1 MWHEE
6 RTSSELVEGRAA
18 AVLERAAMS
27 QQAAIDSERVAA
39 DRELVEDVVVKAKTS
54 FYWAMRLLPAAKRQA
69 MFAVYAFCRVVDD
82 IADGDLP
89 EAAKLRQLQG
99 WREEVDRLYARD
111 ARDPI
116 ARALIEPIRRFA
128 LAREDFHAIIDGME
142 TDARGGLIAPA
153 MAELELYCSR
163 VAGAVGLLSVH
174 IFGAPREGRRELART
189 LGEAVQLT
197 NVLRDL
203 AEDADLGRLYLPR
216 ELLEKY
222 GVPVDSPHTAL
233 RHPKLAGACE
243 ELAAV
248 AERRFEEAMALLGAM
263 PRRPLR
269 PARIILVVYRRLL
282 QRLRQRGF
290 ARIAEP
296 VKLSKTEKL
305 WLILRHGLF

>member
-1 MWHEE
+1 
-6 RTSSELVEGRAA
+6 
-18 AVLERAAMS
+18 MS
-27 QQAAIDSERVAA
+27 QQAAIESEQVAA
-39 DRELVEDVVVKAKTS
+39 DQELVEDVVVKAKTS
-54 FYWAMRLLPAAKRQA
+54 FYWAMRLLPAEKRQA

-99 WREEVDRLYARD
+99 WREEVERLYAGD
-111 ARDPI
+111 AHDAI
-116 ARALIEPIRRFA
+116 ARALIEPIRRFD
-128 LAREDFHAIIDGME
+128 LAREDFLAIIDGME
-142 TDARGGLIAPA
+142 TDARGGLIAPP

-163 VAGAVGLLSVH
+163 VAGAVGLLSVR
-174 IFGAPREGRRELART
+174 IFGAPRQGRRELAHA

-203 AEDADLGRLYLPR
+203 DEDAGLGRLYLPR
-216 ELLEKY
+216 ELLQKH
-222 GVPVDSPHTAL
+222 GVPVDTPSAAL
-233 RHPKLAGACE
+233 RHPRLAGACE
-243 ELAAV
+243 DLVIV
-248 AERRFEEAMALLGAM
+248 AERRFDEAMALLAAM

-290 ARIAEP
+290 ARTAEP
-296 VKLSKTEKL
+296 VKLSKAEKL

>member
-1 MWHEE
+1 
-6 RTSSELVEGRAA
+6 
-18 AVLERAAMS
+18 MS
-27 QQAAIDSERVAA
+27 QAAIDSGRVTA
-39 DRELVEDVVVKAKTS
+39 DQELVADVVAKAKTS
-54 FYWAMRLLPAAKRQA
+54 FYWAMRLLPAEKRQA

-99 WREEVDRLYARD
+99 WREEIERLYAAD
-111 ARDPI
+111 ARDAI
-116 ARALIEPIRRFA
+116 ARALIEPVRRFR
-128 LAREDFHAIIDGME
+128 LAREDFIAMIDGME
-142 TDARGGLIAPA
+142 TDARGGLIAPP

-163 VAGAVGLLSVH
+163 VAGAVGLLSVR
-174 IFGAPREGRRELART
+174 IFGAPEQGRRELARS

-216 ELLEKY
+216 EFLDKH
-222 GVPVDSPHTAL
+222 GVPIDSPHAAL
-233 RHPKLAGACE
+233 RHPRLPAACE
-243 ELAAV
+243 ELVAV
-248 AERRFEEAMALLGAM
+248 AERRFDEAMALLAAM

-290 ARIAEP
+290 TRIAEP
-296 VKLSKTEKL
+296 VKLSKAEKL

>member
-1 MWHEE
+1 
-6 RTSSELVEGRAA
+6 
-18 AVLERAAMS
+18 MS
-27 QQAAIDSERVAA
+27 QQAALESEQVAA
-39 DRELVEDVVVKAKTS
+39 DQHLVEDVVVKAKTS
-54 FYWAMRLLPAAKRQA
+54 FYWAMRLLPAEKRQA

-99 WREEVDRLYARD
+99 WREEIDRLYAGN

-116 ARALIEPIRRFA
+116 ARTLIEPVRRFG
-128 LAREDFHAIIDGME
+128 LAREDFHAMIDGME
-142 TDARGGLIAPA
+142 TDARGGLIAPT

-163 VAGAVGLLSVH
+163 VAGAVGLLSVR
-174 IFGAPREGRRELART
+174 IFGAPQQGRRELAHA

-203 AEDADLGRLYLPR
+203 DEDAGLGRLYLPR
-216 ELLEKY
+216 ELLQKH
-222 GVPVDSPHTAL
+222 GVPIDTPPAAL
-233 RHPKLAGACE
+233 RHPRLAAACE
-243 ELAAV
+243 DLVAV
-248 AERRFEEAMALLGAM
+248 AERRFDEAMALLAAM

-282 QRLRQRGF
+282 QRLRLRGF

-296 VKLSKTEKL
+296 VKLSKAEKL

>member
-1 MWHEE
+1 
-6 RTSSELVEGRAA
+6 
-18 AVLERAAMS
+18 MS
-27 QQAAIDSERVAA
+27 QQAAIESEQVEA
-39 DRELVEDVVVKAKTS
+39 DQELVADVVVKAKTS
-54 FYWAMRLLPAAKRQA
+54 FYWAMRLLPADKRQA

-99 WREEVDRLYARD
+99 WREEIERLYAGD

-116 ARALIEPIRRFA
+116 ARALIEPVRRFG
-128 LAREDFHAIIDGME
+128 LAREDFIAMIDGME
-142 TDARGGLIAPA
+142 TDARGGLIAPS

-163 VAGAVGLLSVH
+163 VAGAVGLLSVR
-174 IFGAPREGRRELART
+174 IFGAPRAGSRELARS

-203 AEDADLGRLYLPR
+203 DEDAGLGRLYLPR
-216 ELLEKY
+216 ELLERH
-222 GVPVDSPHTAL
+222 GVPTDSPSAAL
-233 RHPKLAGACE
+233 RHPRLAAACAD
-243 ELAAV
+243 LVAV
-248 AERRFEEAMALLGAM
+248 AERRFDEAVALLAAM

-296 VKLSKTEKL
+296 VKLSKAEKL

>member
-1 MWHEE
+1 
-6 RTSSELVEGRAA
+6 
-18 AVLERAAMS
+18 MS
-27 QQAAIDSERVAA
+27 QQAAIESEQVTT
-39 DRELVEDVVVKAKTS
+39 DQELVEDVVVKAKTS
-54 FYWAMRLLPAAKRQA
+54 FYWAMRLLPAEKRQA

-99 WREEVDRLYARD
+99 WREEIDRLYAGV
-111 ARDPI
+111 AHDPI
-116 ARALIEPIRRFA
+116 ARALVEPTRRFD
-128 LAREDFHAIIDGME
+128 LAREDFLAIVDGME

-153 MAELELYCSR
+153 MADLELYCSR
-163 VAGAVGLLSVH
+163 VAGAVGLLSVR
-174 IFGAPREGRRELART
+174 IFGTPREGRRELARA

-222 GVPVDSPHTAL
+222 GVPVDTPDAAL
-233 RHPKLAGACE
+233 RHPRLAAACE
-243 ELAAV
+243 ELVVV
-248 AERRFEEAMALLGAM
+248 AERRFDEAMALLVAM

-290 ARIAEP
+290 TRIAEP
-296 VKLSKTEKL
+296 VKLSKAEKL

>member
-1 MWHEE
+1 
-6 RTSSELVEGRAA
+6 
-18 AVLERAAMS
+18 MS
-27 QQAAIDSERVAA
+27 QQVAIPSEQVVA
-39 DRELVEDVVVKAKTS
+39 DQHLVEDVVVKAKTS
-54 FYWAMRLLPAAKRQA
+54 FYWAMRLLPAEKRQA

-99 WREEVDRLYARD
+99 WREEIDRLYAGD

-128 LAREDFHAIIDGME
+128 LAREDFLAMIDGME
-142 TDARGGLIAPA
+142 TDARGGLIAPP

-163 VAGAVGLLSVH
+163 VAGAVGLLSVR
-174 IFGAPREGRRELART
+174 IFGAPREGRCELAHA

-203 AEDADLGRLYLPR
+203 DEDAGLGRLYLPR
-216 ELLEKY
+216 ELLEKH
-222 GVPVDSPHTAL
+222 GVSVETPHAAL
-233 RHPKLAGACE
+233 RHPRLAGACE
-243 ELAAV
+243 DLVAV
-248 AERRFEEAMALLGAM
+248 AERRFDEAMALLAAM

-269 PARIILVVYRRLL
+269 PARIILVVYRLLL

-296 VKLSKTEKL
+296 VKLSKAEKL